1 MLAYS
6 DVHEELKDDT
16 AWTQSKDM
24 ILEAATRK
32 RLQNVTTG
40 HVTNADIL
48 SVVSYVKTACQ
59 CYQQELQDLNIS
71 VPLEAPRWPKNPA
84 SDSCSMS
91 RALDKVLKL
100 QSREQYGERDKA
112 WAFSLIQNACLSADA
127 STGVKCTLPNA
138 VAKKIEFLTG
148 VPVMTLKRWKGRVVQ
163 ESATNF
169 IESSMLARRGTVNLS
184 DLAERLVSK
193 DGFICT
199 NQYDID
205 ELRECIRSA
214 VKNIEQSLKKADSKG
229 VLPAA
234 TENVLAMSAILQVST
249 GQAVTQSKLKLPQN
263 ARRAATLLA
272 QSASE
277 ADAKKLKAYAAN
289 QNRQNDVQLAE
300 RILKRV
306 AKRRPDLNLLENYTF
321 RRSTPTDVSR
331 LTADNPKA
339 IQNWLQHVNTVL
351 LTDALLGRM
360 GCTTKSIAV
369 QFCLQSFK
377 F

>member
-1 MLAYS
+1 
-6 DVHEELKDDT
+6 
-16 AWTQSKDM
+16 
-24 ILEAATRK
+24 
-32 RLQNVTTG
+32 
-40 HVTNADIL
+40 
-48 SVVSYVKTACQ
+48 
-59 CYQQELQDLNIS
+59 
-71 VPLEAPRWPKNPA
+71 
-84 SDSCSMS
+84 
-91 RALDKVLKL
+91 
-100 QSREQYGERDKA
+100 
-112 WAFSLIQNACLSADA
+112 
-127 STGVKCTLPNA
+127 
-138 VAKKIEFLTG
+138 
-148 VPVMTLKRWKGRVVQ
+148 MTLKRWKGRVVQ

-169 IESSMLARRGTVNLS
+169 IESSRLARRGTVNLS

-199 NQYDID
+199 NQYDVE

-214 VKNIEQSLKKADSKG
+214 ARNIEQSLNKADSKG

-249 GQAVTQSKLKLPQN
+249 GQAVTQSKLKLAQN

-289 QNRQNDVQLAE
+289 QNRQNDVQLAD

-369 QFCLQSFK
+369 QFRQCPAMSGCPVPESFHSSAS
-377 F
+377 